1 MSAGPIT
8 PAETVV
14 AYGIILALA
23 PVAVFAVFL
32 VLLGVKWLGG
42 RDR

>member
-1 MSAGPIT
+1 MSDAPIT

-14 AYGIILALA
+14 AYGLILALA
-23 PVAVFAVFL
+23 PVAVFVVFL
-32 VLLGVKWLGG
+32 ALKWFGG